1 MVIKKKLAILTV
13 VKVRKKTLIMM
24 MPIMLEVMTIGS
36 IVHNLQLLCHHH
48 HHHRGGGWNWNKEII
63 PCNHRDDLDWYTIY
77 LWSGKCGKFWD
88 SLQATISSTIL
99 LSNSIINIKIIQYR
113 KTHRD
118 NFGTQFIWT
127 YISNT
132 RGYADITISCW
143 AYFQQNKIVK
153 SQPITS
159 LAGAGTAPDVS
170 QSLISESVW
179 SIRDISH
186 THIFIHPGGQ
196 IKMCFRH
203 GLIKN

>member
-48 HHHRGGGWNWNKEII
+48 YHHRGGWNWNKEII
-63 PCNHRDDLDWYTIY
+63 PCNHRDDLDWYTVY

-99 LSNSIINIKIIQYR
+99 LSNSIIIITIIQYP

-118 NFGTQFIWT
+118 NFWDRYTDMT
-127 YISNT
+127 N
-132 RGYADITISCW
+132 ITISCW